1 MTLRIFLLYIVQVW
15 DILDHNCLLT
25 VRPKGHKIRG
35 DLQACHYSSAAK
47 SIAIATDQMAILNL
61 KQKWV
66 EFSGHFR
73 LKWYRDLQGK
83 VKTKLTNFFVFIYWE
98 ITVTIN
104 HFFLTHVSFYAM
116 NLMFL
121 W

>member
-1 MTLRIFLLYIVQVW
+1 MYKGEYIELWFYLDSLIKVSIIFVYLNSMYYLYVNMPHCLFKVW

-61 KQKWV
+61 KLKWV
-66 EFSGHFR
+66 LGILPPKMRR
-73 LKWYRDLQGK
+73 LKYK
-83 VKTKLTNFFVFIYWE
+83 MIIKLFIF
-98 ITVTIN
+98 T
-104 HFFLTHVSFYAM
+104 
-116 NLMFL
+116 
-121 W
+121 